1 MIRYN
6 LFVKEDFSKFFS
18 DDDDDDYDDDDVN
31 AIAPL
36 SFNTNNTANFPTLCL
51 FSFKQTCYYSNRM
64 WCFAINK
71 EDNAMVINAK
81 RSTLKKANNTH
92 THTRTHTHTYTHTLT
107 HTLP

>member
-1 MIRYN
+1 M
-6 LFVKEDFSKFFS
+6 KEDFSKFFS
-18 DDDDDDYDDDDVN
+18 DDDDDDDYDDDDDVN

-36 SFNTNNTANFPTLCL
+36 SFNTNNTASFLL
-51 FSFKQTCYYSNRM
+51 SVSSLFKQTCYYSNRM
-64 WCFAINK
+64 RCFAINK

-92 THTRTHTHTYTHTLT
+92 MHTHTHTHTQT